1 MQTLLYGAQIITQ
14 NEQDEIHKEGWILL
28 EDDRIIGIGAGAP
41 PEVPEGTVK
50 RYLPGRVIMPGI
62 VNIHTHVA
70 QTPQEIAHD
79 REAYG
84 MTPVEYL
91 FETGL
96 AQQKLIAAHCV
107 CVTENDVRLL
117 AKNKVHVAH
126 CPEVFFK
133 AGYFAP
139 VDLWHKYGVTYALGT
154 DWVTLNPWTN
164 MRIYLGCWRTL
175 GGLDEQQAGAK
186 LAFRKITMDAA
197 RLVGKE
203 KEIGSLEVGKKADLI
218 VMDAREP
225 HLQPMY
231 DLDIRSTL
239 VWNATGNEVE
249 TVIIDGK
256 TIVDGK
262 RVLTVDET
270 AATQEATAIC
280 HKYLARQL
288 GAQNQL

>member
-1 MQTLLYGAQIITQ
+1 MMSGC
-14 NEQDEIHKEGWILL
+14 W
-28 EDDRIIGIGAGAP
+28 
-41 PEVPEGTVK
+41 
-50 RYLPGRVIMPGI
+50 
-62 VNIHTHVA
+62 
-70 QTPQEIAHD
+70 
-79 REAYG
+79 
-84 MTPVEYL
+84 
-91 FETGL
+91 
-96 AQQKLIAAHCV
+96 QK
-107 CVTENDVRLL
+107 
-117 AKNKVHVAH
+117 KVHVAH

>member
-1 MQTLLYGAQIITQ
+1 
-14 NEQDEIHKEGWILL
+14 
-28 EDDRIIGIGAGAP
+28 
-41 PEVPEGTVK
+41 
-50 RYLPGRVIMPGI
+50 
-62 VNIHTHVA
+62 
-70 QTPQEIAHD
+70 
-79 REAYG
+79 

-117 AKNKVHVAH
+117 AENKVHVAH

-175 GGLDEQQAGAK
+175 GRLDEQQAGAK

-203 KEIGSLEVGKKADLI
+203 KEIGSLEGGKKADLI

-249 TVIIDGK
+249 LSLIHI
-256 TIVDGK
+256 
-262 RVLTVDET
+262 
-270 AATQEATAIC
+270 
-280 HKYLARQL
+280 
-288 GAQNQL
+288 